1 LIVFRPNTNTE
12 INGEEKMP
20 EERLADTQMFA
31 YAKDYDQLSDLY
43 KIKKQK
49 LGSEQKRSFK
59 LEKEN
64 EKLREA
70 NRKLKLMKH
79 TIVHRAPSPSM
90 EIKELKEEK
99 ERFKTMY
106 FAMLKN
112 DQVKG
117 AATGKLGKMVSQLKE
132 ENEKLKETND
142 RNYDVSMKSHL
153 KQKEINEL
161 KEEIEDLKEN
171 QSEDWEKGYETCKND
186 NFELDET
193 IKLLKE
199 ERGDILD
206 LIGADDDTSPKD
218 LYTML
223 EEMNSIHNKFLEN
236 ESLGEKVEELKEQ
249 IHGIDKDGLKI
260 EGLLDQLVRV
270 GKENEELKAVREM
283 LHGQI
288 KEERE
293 FLEIS
298 KELSETFSHNIT
310 VLTKENKKL
319 KQMIEGVREELYA
332 KDLHGEDIGWDDI
345 SDIVDYDENLKETKA
360 NYEDVYPPDENQE

>member
-1 LIVFRPNTNTE
+1 ME
-12 INGEEKMP
+12 GYEK
-20 EERLADTQMFA
+20 
-31 YAKDYDQLSDLY
+31 
-43 KIKKQK
+43 
-49 LGSEQKRSFK
+49 
-59 LEKEN
+59 
-64 EKLREA
+64 
-70 NRKLKLMKH
+70 
-79 TIVHRAPSPSM
+79 
-90 EIKELKEEK
+90 
-99 ERFKTMY
+99 
-106 FAMLKN
+106 
-112 DQVKG
+112 
-117 AATGKLGKMVSQLKE
+117 LKE
-132 ENEKLKETND
+132 ENE
-142 RNYDVSMKSHL
+142 
-153 KQKEINEL
+153 EL
-161 KEEIEDLKEN
+161 KEANERID
-171 QSEDWEKGYETCKND
+171 DAWEKGYETCKND
-186 NFELDET
+186 TFELYE
-193 IKLLKE
+193 KVEELKE